1 MKKLTILCLVYLC
14 LIWPFVSG
22 QTDNYSIRITPF
34 SSEKYD
40 EFSPTFYLDGLVFC
54 SNRKTGLF
62 ITYSGENN
70 KENFNLLFVRPE
82 DSLGWESSVLLAKE
96 LLTSY
101 HDGPASFN
109 KEMNVIY
116 FTRNYHVENKLKD
129 VSDLQN
135 KLGIFS
141 AEFNEGKWTNMKPFK
156 YNDPNSSF
164 LTPVLSRDESR
175 LYFASDKPGGFG
187 GADLYYCTRS
197 NNDWEEPVNLG
208 PAVKTSGN
216 ESFPFISDGGDLIF
230 ASDGHH
236 GLGGKDIYYTRE
248 IYGQWITPIPLEP
261 PINSAKDDFG
271 LIATGNME
279 EGYFSSNRD
288 ESDDIYYFKTE
299 FPQFFTCDSL
309 QDNHYCFL
317 FYDEGNLDLDT
328 LPLRYEWDFG
338 DGGKETGL
346 EVEYCYSSP
355 GEYTVQLSI
364 IDNNTGNTFF
374 TQSSYV
380 FELKDILQPFI
391 NSPDVSII
399 DAKIRFD
406 GLRTN
411 LPDFNIAEYLWDFGD
426 GYKQKGPEAEHSY
439 NNTGEYIVQL
449 GLLSDKDS
457 LGISSKSC
465 VYKKIII
472 LEDYQAMAMHTAKA
486 KGELTVLPEI
496 EESDQSV
503 VDNLYSY
510 SDAFRQNATFRVEI
524 LTTDTQLSIDT
535 SLFDPLR
542 GEYDIKEV
550 YLKGENV
557 YSYTVGEEKGVL
569 ETYSIYNEMIA
580 LGYNN
585 ARVRSYI
592 LADMAEDE
600 LIELTRAFGEFA
612 DALFEFDKHRITS
625 ASYPI
630 LDRLVEIMNKYPFIK
645 LEIAAHTDNMGSFEY
660 NMNLSRR
667 RVQSIV
673 DYLVGKGISDHRIIG
688 KGYGESRPIAT
699 NNTEEGREMNRRVEF
714 IVINK

>member
-1 MKKLTILCLVYLC
+1 M
-14 LIWPFVSG
+14 F
-22 QTDNYSIRITPF
+22 IRPQ
-34 SSEKYD
+34 
-40 EFSPTFYLDGLVFC
+40 
-54 SNRKTGLF
+54 
-62 ITYSGENN
+62 
-70 KENFNLLFVRPE
+70 
-82 DSLGWESSVLLAKE
+82 DSLGWESSVLLAEE

-116 FTRNYHVENKLKD
+116 FTRNYYVENKLKD
-129 VSDLQN
+129 VYDPQN

-141 AEFNEGKWTNMKPFK
+141 AEFNEEKWINMKPFK
-156 YNDPNSSF
+156 YNDPNYSF
-164 LTPVLSRDESR
+164 LTPVLSLDESR
-175 LYFASDKPGGFG
+175 LYFASDKPGGSG
-187 GADLYYCTRS
+187 GADLYYCNR
-197 NNDWEEPVNLG
+197 NKNDWEEPVNLG
-208 PAVKTSGN
+208 PAVNTSGN

-230 ASDGHH
+230 ASDGFF

-248 IYGQWITPIPLEP
+248 IDGRWITPIPLEP

-271 LIATGNME
+271 LITTGNME
-279 EGYFSSNRD
+279 EGYFSSSRD

-309 QDNHYCFL
+309 QDNQYCFL

-338 DGGKETGL
+338 DGEKEIGL
-346 EVEYCYSSP
+346 EVEHCYSGP

-374 TQSSYV
+374 TQSSFV
-380 FELKDILQPFI
+380 FELKDVLQPFI
-391 NSPDVSII
+391 NSPDASII
-399 DAKIRFD
+399 DTKIRFD

-411 LPDFNIAEYLWDFGD
+411 LPDFNIAEYIWDFGD

-457 LGISSKSC
+457 LGISSRSC
-465 VYKKIII
+465 VYKKIVI
-472 LEDYQAMAMHTAKA
+472 LEDYQALAMHTAKA
-486 KGELTVLPEI
+486 KGELAALPEN

-503 VDNLYSY
+503 VNNLYSY
-510 SDAFRQNATFRVEI
+510 GDALRQNAVFRVEI
-524 LTTDTQLSIDT
+524 LTTDTQLSIDS

-550 YLKGENV
+550 YLKGENL
-557 YSYTVGEEKGVL
+557 YSYTVGEEKDVL

-600 LIELTRAFGEFA
+600 LIELTKAFGEFA
-612 DALFEFDKHRITS
+612 DALFEFDKHRITT

-630 LDRLVEIMNKYPFIK
+630 LDQLVEIMNKYPFIK
-645 LEIAAHTDNMGSFEY
+645 IEIAAHTDNMGSFEY
-660 NMNLSRR
+660 NMNLSQR

-673 DYLVGKGISDHRIIG
+673 DYLVGKGISENRIIG

-699 NNTEEGREMNRRVEF
+699 NNTEKGREMNRRVEF

>member
-1 MKKLTILCLVYLC
+1 MNKINILCLVCLC

-70 KENFNLLFVRPE
+70 KENFNLLFIRPE
-82 DSLGWESSVLLAKE
+82 GSLGWESSVLLAKE

-141 AEFNEGKWTNMKPFK
+141 AEFNEGKWINMKPFK

-175 LYFASDKPGGFG
+175 LYFSSDKPGGFG

-197 NNDWEEPVNLG
+197 NDDWEEPVNLG
-208 PAVKTSGN
+208 PAVNTSGN
-216 ESFPFISDGGDLIF
+216 ESFPFISERGDLIF

-288 ESDDIYYFKTE
+288 ESDDIFYFKTE
-299 FPQFFTCDSL
+299 FPQFFACDSL

-328 LPLRYEWDFG
+328 LSLRYEWDFG
-338 DGGKETGL
+338 DGGKEIGL
-346 EVEYCYSSP
+346 EVEYCYSGP

-374 TQSSYV
+374 TQSSFV
-380 FELKDILQPFI
+380 FELKDVLQPFI

-411 LPDFNIAEYLWDFGD
+411 LPDFNIAEYIWNFGD

-457 LGISSKSC
+457 LGISSRSC
-465 VYKKIII
+465 VYKKIVI

-486 KGELTVLPEI
+486 KGELAALPEI
-496 EESDQSV
+496 EQSDQSV

-510 SDAFRQNATFRVEI
+510 GDALQKNATFRVEI

-550 YLKGENV
+550 YLKGENL

-600 LIELTRAFGEFA
+600 LIELTKAFGEFA

-660 NMNLSRR
+660 NMILSRR

-673 DYLVGKGISDHRIIG
+673 DYLVGKEISEHRIIG

>member
-1 MKKLTILCLVYLC
+1 MKKISILCFVCLC
-14 LIWPFVSG
+14 FIWPSVSG

-40 EFSPTFYLDGLVFC
+40 EFSPAYYLDGLVFC
-54 SNRKTGLF
+54 SNRKTGHF
-62 ITYSGENN
+62 IFYSGENN
-70 KENFNLLFVRPE
+70 KENFNLLFTRPE
-82 DSLGWESSVLLAKE
+82 DDLNWESSELLAKE

-116 FTRNYHVENKLKD
+116 FTRNYNVEDKLKD
-129 VSDLQN
+129 IYDPQN

-141 AEFNEGKWTNMKPFK
+141 AEFKEGKWIDIKPFK
-156 YNDPNSSF
+156 YNNPNSSF
-164 LTPVLSRDESR
+164 LSPVLSLDESR
-175 LYFASDKPGGFG
+175 LYFVSDKPGGFG
-187 GADLYYCTRS
+187 GADLYYCTR
-197 NNDWEEPVNLG
+197 NKNDWEEPVNIG
-208 PAVKTSGN
+208 KAVNTSGN
-216 ESFPFISDGGDLIF
+216 ESFPFISDEGDLIF
-230 ASDGHH
+230 ASDGFF
-236 GLGGKDIYYTRE
+236 GLGGKDIYFTRE
-248 IYGQWITPIPLEP
+248 INGQWITPIPLEP

-279 EGYFSSNRD
+279 EGYFSSNRN
-288 ESDDIYYFKTE
+288 ESDDIFYFKTE
-299 FPQFFTCDSL
+299 FPQFFNCDSL
-309 QDNHYCFL
+309 QDNQYCFL

-338 DGGKETGL
+338 DGEKEIGL
-346 EVEYCYSSP
+346 EAEHCYSGP
-355 GEYTVQLSI
+355 GEYTIQLSI

-380 FELKDILQPFI
+380 YELKDVIQPFI

-399 DAKIRFD
+399 ETKIKFD

-411 LPDFNIAEYLWDFGD
+411 LPDFNIAEYIWDFGD

-457 LGISSKSC
+457 LGISSRSC
-465 VYKKIII
+465 VYKKIVI
-472 LEDYQAMAMHTAKA
+472 LEDYQAMAMYTARA
-486 KGELTVLPEI
+486 KGELTALPEI

-503 VDNLYSY
+503 VNNLYSY
-510 SDAFRQNATFRVEI
+510 RDALRKNAVFRVEI

-535 SLFDPLR
+535 NIFDPVR
-542 GEYDIKEV
+542 GKYDIKEI
-550 YLKGENV
+550 YLKGESLF
-557 YSYTVGEEKGVL
+557 SYTVGEEKDVL
-569 ETYSIYNEMIA
+569 ETYSIYYEMIV

-585 ARVRSYI
+585 ARVKSYI

-612 DALFEFDKHRITS
+612 GALFEFDKDRITTV
-625 ASYPI
+625 SYPI
-630 LDRLVEIMNKYPFIK
+630 LDQLVEILNKYPFIK
-645 LEIAAHTDNMGSFEY
+645 LEIAAHTDNIGSFEY
-660 NMNLSRR
+660 NMNLSQR

-673 DYLVGKGISDHRIIG
+673 DYLVGKGISEHRIIG

-699 NNTEEGREMNRRVEF
+699 NNTEKGREMNRRVEF

>member
-1 MKKLTILCLVYLC
+1 MKKIGILCFVCLC
-14 LIWPFVSG
+14 FIWPFVSG

-34 SSEKYD
+34 SSEKHD
-40 EFSPTFYLDGLVFC
+40 EFSPAFYLDGLVFC

-62 ITYSGENN
+62 IIYSGENN
-70 KENFNLLFVRPE
+70 RENFNLLFTRPE
-82 DSLGWESSVLLAKE
+82 DSLGWESSVLLAEE

-101 HDGPASFN
+101 HDGPACFN

-116 FTRNYHVENKLKD
+116 FTRNYYVENKLKD
-129 VSDLQN
+129 VYDPQN

-141 AEFNEGKWTNMKPFK
+141 AEFNEGKWINMKPFK
-156 YNDPNSSF
+156 YNDPNYSF
-164 LTPVLSRDESR
+164 LTPVLSLDESR
-175 LYFASDKPGGFG
+175 LYFASDKPGGSG
-187 GADLYYCTRS
+187 GADLYYCNR
-197 NNDWEEPVNLG
+197 NKNDWEEPVNLG
-208 PAVKTSGN
+208 PAVNTSGN

-230 ASDGHH
+230 ASDGFH

-248 IYGQWITPIPLEP
+248 INGRWITPIPLEP

-338 DGGKETGL
+338 DGVKEIGL
-346 EVEYCYSSP
+346 EVEHCYSGP

-380 FELKDILQPFI
+380 YELKDVIQPFI

-399 DAKIRFD
+399 DTKIKFD

-411 LPDFNIAEYLWDFGD
+411 LPDFNIAEYIWDFGD

-449 GLLSDKDS
+449 GLVSDKDS
-457 LGISSKSC
+457 LGISSRSC
-465 VYKKIII
+465 VYKKIVI
-472 LEDYQAMAMHTAKA
+472 LEDYQAMAMYTAKA
-486 KGELTVLPEI
+486 KGELTALPEI
-496 EESDQSV
+496 EESDQSEV
-503 VDNLYSY
+503 NNLYSY
-510 SDAFRQNATFRVEI
+510 GDALRQNAAFRVEI

-542 GEYDIKEV
+542 GEYDIREV
-550 YLKGENV
+550 YLKGENL
-557 YSYTVGEEKGVL
+557 YSYTVGEDKGVL
-569 ETYSIYNEMIA
+569 ETYSIYNEIIA

-592 LADMAEDE
+592 IADMAEDE
-600 LIELTRAFGEFA
+600 LIELTKAFGEFA
-612 DALFEFDKHRITS
+612 DALFEFDKDRITT

-660 NMNLSRR
+660 NMNLSQR

-673 DYLVGKGISDHRIIG
+673 DYLIGKGISEHSIIG

-699 NNTEEGREMNRRVEF
+699 NNTEKGRAMNRRVEF

>member
-1 MKKLTILCLVYLC
+1 MKKIGILCFVCLC
-14 LIWPFVSG
+14 FIWPFVSG

-40 EFSPTFYLDGLVFC
+40 EFSPAFYLDGLVFC
-54 SNRKTGLF
+54 SNRKTGHF
-62 ITYSGENN
+62 IFYSGENN
-70 KENFNLLFVRPE
+70 RENFNLLFTRPE
-82 DSLGWESSVLLAKE
+82 DSLGWESSVLLAEE

-101 HDGPASFN
+101 HDGPACFN

-116 FTRNYHVENKLKD
+116 FTRNYNVEDKLKD
-129 VSDLQN
+129 VYDPQN

-141 AEFNEGKWTNMKPFK
+141 AEFNGGKWTNMKPFK
-156 YNDPNSSF
+156 YNDPNYSF
-164 LTPVLSRDESR
+164 LSPVLSLDEGR
-175 LYFASDKPGGFG
+175 LYFASDKPGGSG
-187 GADLYYCTRS
+187 GADLYYCNRS
-197 NNDWEEPVNLG
+197 NDDWEEPVNIG
-208 PAVKTSGN
+208 KAVNTSGN
-216 ESFPFISDGGDLIF
+216 ESFPFISDEGDLIF

-248 IYGQWITPIPLEP
+248 INGGWITPIPLEP
-261 PINSAKDDFG
+261 PINSTKDDFG

-279 EGYFSSNRD
+279 EGYFSSSRD

-299 FPQFFTCDSL
+299 FPQFFNCDSL
-309 QDNHYCFL
+309 QDNQYCFL

-328 LPLRYEWDFG
+328 LPLRYEWDLG
-338 DGGKETGL
+338 DGTKEIGL
-346 EVEYCYSSP
+346 EVEHCYSGP
-355 GEYTVQLSI
+355 GEYTIQLSI

-380 FELKDILQPFI
+380 YELKDVIQPFI
-391 NSPDVSII
+391 NSQDVSII
-399 DAKIRFD
+399 ETKIKFD

-411 LPDFNIAEYLWDFGD
+411 LPDFNIAEYIWDFGD

-457 LGISSKSC
+457 LGISSRSC
-465 VYKKIII
+465 VYKKIVI
-472 LEDYQAMAMHTAKA
+472 LEDYQAMAIYTAKA
-486 KGELTVLPEI
+486 KGELTALPEI
-496 EESDQSV
+496 EESDQSEV
-503 VDNLYSY
+503 NNLYSY
-510 SDAFRQNATFRVEI
+510 QDALRQNAVFRVEI

-542 GEYDIKEV
+542 GEYDIREI
-550 YLKGENV
+550 YLKGENL
-557 YSYTVGEEKGVL
+557 YSYTVGEEKDVL
-569 ETYSIYNEMIA
+569 ETYSIYNELID

-585 ARVRSYI
+585 ARVKSYI
-592 LADMAEDE
+592 LADMAEEE
-600 LIELTRAFGEFA
+600 LIELTKAFGEFA
-612 DALFEFDKHRITS
+612 DALFEFDKDRITT

-645 LEIAAHTDNMGSFEY
+645 VEIAAHTDNMGSFEY

-667 RVQSIV
+667 RVQSMV
-673 DYLVGKGISDHRIIG
+673 DYLAGKGISEHRIIG

-699 NNTEEGREMNRRVEF
+699 NNTEKGRAMNRRVEF